1 MNPRVIIL
9 SIAISVICSSCSMTV
24 KPTGNERALIDSI
37 QELLEVKAQLAEKY
51 WPEFNKED
59 YCAPIVFYTDSACY
73 VLNPKQEF
81 LDEFTCKRIYAEDI
95 DLYRTELLD
104 SLPFHMETHVE
115 LDNDTTFYG
124 RTPYCKCSTLEIVH
138 KTNQMYSDNSW
149 WMPMVMHEMV
159 HGCQDSHREY
169 YLARGKVNYCVY
181 EPEFSQYPIEYPW
194 LMDALIQE
202 NNMILSAISA
212 PNDEECMDFVQQFLS
227 IRKARKAEMSEKLG
241 DEYVVLEE
249 AFETAESL
257 ARFFEVQSAIML
269 GNGHPNYKEDSWFF
283 ADAVEISYFF
293 VTGYNLVRLFLKLGI
308 DLDLPYQNEEHHA
321 LEDFLVMIR

>member
-24 KPTGNERALIDSI
+24 KSTGNERALIDSI

-81 LDEFTCKRIYAEDI
+81 LDEFTCKRIDAEDI

-138 KTNQMYSDNSW
+138 KTNQMYSDNSC
-149 WMPMVMHEMV
+149 
-159 HGCQDSHREY
+159 GCR
-169 YLARGKVNYCVY
+169 
-181 EPEFSQYPIEYPW
+181 W
-194 LMDALIQE
+194 
-202 NNMILSAISA
+202 
-212 PNDEECMDFVQQFLS
+212 
-227 IRKARKAEMSEKLG
+227 
-241 DEYVVLEE
+241 
-249 AFETAESL
+249 
-257 ARFFEVQSAIML
+257 
-269 GNGHPNYKEDSWFF
+269 
-283 ADAVEISYFF
+283 
-293 VTGYNLVRLFLKLGI
+293 
-308 DLDLPYQNEEHHA
+308 
-321 LEDFLVMIR
+321 